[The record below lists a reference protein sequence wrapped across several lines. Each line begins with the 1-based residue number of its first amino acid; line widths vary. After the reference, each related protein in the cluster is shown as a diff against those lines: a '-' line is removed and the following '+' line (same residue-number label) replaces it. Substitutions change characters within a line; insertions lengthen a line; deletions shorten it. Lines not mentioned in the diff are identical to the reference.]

1 MERRRQTLIRWT
13 LRAVGLALVALVIVT
28 QISWGDELRTREG
41 EVLSGDVKSLTDGA
55 FLVTEDDGQTRRI
68 DRENVAERSAGVP
81 HVTWGFRTL
90 GLRVLQK
97 PATGISVL
105 LALLLI
111 VVLMGWRWQR
121 LLAAVD
127 VPMRVREAVRLTF
140 VGGFFNIVVPGS
152 TGGDVVKAYYAAK
165 QTGRGTR
172 SVLSVFVDRIIG
184 VFTLVLVAAVA
195 LFYLEVSGKGSE
207 GFRVA
212 RITVFALLAGG
223 VLGLI
228 VLASRRVRRAL
239 GLSAII
245 RRLPFQR
252 IVEEVGASIRL
263 YRGEHGILL
272 HALAISIVNQIG
284 IALVVYALADAL
296 SIDGVDALT
305 CLALVPLMNLLAA
318 VPLLPGGWG
327 VGELAF
333 AYFFGQVGVPAT
345 EAVGLS
351 VLFRL
356 SFMAVNLP
364 GGVFWLLSRD
374 QDSRAEIEAV
384 VERASERVSRLE
396 MSAADAAP
404 DPNLPPAERP
414 ESP

>member
-1 MERRRQTLIRWT
+1 MARRRKTLIRWV
-13 LRAVGLALVALVIVT
+13 LRAVGLGLVVLVIAT
-28 QISWGDELRTREG
+28 QVSWHDAIKLVDGA
-41 EVLSGDVKSLTDGA
+41 VLEGDVRSLADGS
-55 FLVTEDDGQTRRI
+55 FQITLDDGTHRTLTVPEI
-68 DRENVAERSAGVP
+68 AERSADVP

-90 GLRVLQK
+90 GMRVLQK
-97 PATGISVL
+97 PLTGVL
-105 LALLLI
+105 VLVALFII

-127 VPMRVREAVRLTF
+127 VPMRTLESIRLTF

-165 QTGRGTR
+165 QTGRATR

-184 VFTLVLVAAVA
+184 VFTLVLVAAAA
-195 LFYLEVSGKGSE
+195 LAYLDLTGTGDE

-212 RITVFALLAGG
+212 RITVYALLGGG
-223 VLGLI
+223 VFGLI

-252 IVEEVGASIRL
+252 VVEEVGASIRL
-263 YRGEHGILL
+263 YRGEPGILL
-272 HALAISIVNQIG
+272 HAFLISLVNQVG
-284 IALVVYALADAL
+284 IALVVFALADAL
-296 SIDGVDALT
+296 SIETVDALT

-333 AYFFGQVGVPAT
+333 AYFFGKVGVPAT

-351 VLFRL
+351 VVFRL
-356 SFMAVNLP
+356 SFMIVNLP
-364 GGVFWLLSRD
+364 GGIFWMLSRD
-374 QDSRAEIEAV
+374 QDSREDIEAV
-384 VERASERVSRLE
+384 VERASERVGDLDV
-396 MSAADAAP
+396 SADPGGSSEPPTP
-404 DPNLPPAERP
+404 DSP
-414 ESP
+414 ETP